1 MDELREHPQ
10 ITELFETLDKN
21 EMHKEKA
28 EVQSLVDYIGDME
41 KTLTEMLKE
50 MQGMRQEINLIHNG
64 SLRAKCQSLV
74 QKTEGKIKQGL
85 SVVGKVKDNLITS
98 AKNAVKTFKE
108 KGKEA
113 FQKAVRAMKV
123 PETLDM
129 LGKLFG
135 KLSKE
140 VSQDAVQLG
149 SMQNE
154 LNSAKGHLRNVGRL
168 LIGREAKENEHVK
181 SDKGILG
188 KFGKLLDKVGKGFGS
203 LSQKAMDKA
212 DKIRVSNIKESVKG
226 TLNDLKGM
234 TTGRPRPDPTR
245 DR

>member
-1 MDELREHPQ
+1 MDELRKHPQ
-10 ITELFETLDKN
+10 IEELFETLDKN
-21 EMHKEKA
+21 DMHKEKA

-50 MQGMRQEINLIHNG
+50 MQGMRQEINLIHNN
-64 SLRAKCQSLV
+64 SIKAKCQSLV
-74 QKTEGKIKQGL
+74 QKTEGKIRQGL
-85 SVVGKVKDNLITS
+85 SVVGKVKKNLITS

-113 FQKAVRAMKV
+113 FRKAVRAMKV

-140 VSQDAVQLG
+140 VAQDAAQLE
-149 SMQNE
+149 SIQSE
-154 LNSAKGHLRNVGRL
+154 LNSAKGHLRKVGRL
-168 LIGREAKENEHVK
+168 LRGKEAKESEHAR
-181 SDKGILG
+181 SDKGII
-188 KFGKLLDKVGKGFGS
+188 GKLGRFLDKVGKSFGS
-203 LSQKAMDKA
+203 LSHRAMDKA
-212 DKIRVSNIKESVKG
+212 DKIRFSHVKESVKD
-226 TLNDLKGM
+226 TLKDLKGVE
-234 TTGRPRPDPTR
+234 TGRARSNPSR